1 MARRQRNAVASSIGV
16 YRDHQARTC
25 LLVEDGEQ
33 VKFIPL
39 DISDGF
45 HVHET
50 TKASFDQRYKLM
62 PEYPMDKAAQLYLN
76 YCLAVGA
83 TDEVID
89 QLSQF
94 ISITDEDRKVAT
106 SKRAAAP
113 AKPAKKEVVEKP
125 ARKRRVKK
133 TETAPVE
140 KPARKRRVKSTS
152 TEYTSAAQM
161 FQGLIMEGKLTD
173 DEIFSQVQEAFGLDD
188 KKRSYVT
195 WYRNNLTKKGMN
207 PPVAK

>member
-1 MARRQRNAVASSIGV
+1 MARRQRNAAVSSVGV

-25 LLVEDGEQ
+25 LLVEDGDQ

-39 DISDGF
+39 DISDDF

-62 PEYPMDKAAQLYLN
+62 PDYPMDKAAQLYLN

-94 ISITDEDRKVAT
+94 ISITDEDRKMAT
-106 SKRAAAP
+106 SKRTAAP
-113 AKPAKKEVVEKP
+113 AKKE
-125 ARKRRVKK
+125 
-133 TETAPVE
+133 PVE
-140 KPARKRRVKSTS
+140 KPARKRRAKKTETTPVEKPARKRRAKSTS
-152 TEYTSAAQM
+152 TEYASAAQM
-161 FQGLIMEGKLTD
+161 FQGLIMDGKLTD

-207 PPVAK
+207 PPAAK